1 MNDVELNE
9 LWGTCI
15 FVFDANTLLNLYRYS
30 KDSRNLLLQIMEHVA
45 DRIWIPYQIAWEY
58 HKNLGEIIHKQENEY
73 DRIAQTVDNAVQ
85 SLNNGLVSL
94 RHSNIEINKITELFN
109 QLGLDVRKELDV
121 QKENQPNLDELKNQL
136 NILIGNKVGR
146 FYSQDELDKIYADGK
161 SRYERQIPP
170 GFEDLKEKKDQKS
183 YLNGIVY
190 QDAFGDL
197 VFWNQLLEK
206 AKEESVKS
214 VILISDDTKK
224 DWILEMGGKKKGP
237 LPSLV
242 QEFRKETNNK
252 MFYMY
257 NSERFLKQ
265 AERYLNFGSESESVK
280 ENIDLAIKEIEET
293 KRTINNSLNRKLDHL
308 RELGMLP
315 LFKYKVIIS
324 KKNAMFSTGK
334 IISFFVRDVSHLCG
348 TEVEIDDFIESN
360 SVVILHITSEE
371 SLNIPDILNHY
382 IGNKDGNFFVF
393 DMGTCDW

>member
-1 MNDVELNE
+1 MRDLFPGYYSMNDVELNE

-170 GFEDLKEKKDQKS
+170 GFEDLKEKRSK
-183 YLNGIVY
+183 
-190 QDAFGDL
+190 
-197 VFWNQLLEK
+197 
-206 AKEESVKS
+206 
-214 VILISDDTKK
+214 IL
-224 DWILEMGGKKKGP
+224 P
-237 LPSLV
+237 
-242 QEFRKETNNK
+242 
-252 MFYMY
+252 
-257 NSERFLKQ
+257 
-265 AERYLNFGSESESVK
+265 
-280 ENIDLAIKEIEET
+280 
-293 KRTINNSLNRKLDHL
+293 
-308 RELGMLP
+308 
-315 LFKYKVIIS
+315 
-324 KKNAMFSTGK
+324 
-334 IISFFVRDVSHLCG
+334 
-348 TEVEIDDFIESN
+348 
-360 SVVILHITSEE
+360 
-371 SLNIPDILNHY
+371 
-382 IGNKDGNFFVF
+382 
-393 DMGTCDW
+393 